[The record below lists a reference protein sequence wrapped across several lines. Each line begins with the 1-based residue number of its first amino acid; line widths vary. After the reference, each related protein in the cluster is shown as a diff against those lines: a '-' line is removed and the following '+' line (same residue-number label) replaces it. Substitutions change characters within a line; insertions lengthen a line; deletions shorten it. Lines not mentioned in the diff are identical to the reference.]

1 MLSAGFETA
10 IPAIKRLKTHALD
23 RKATWI
29 GMKYIAG
36 FNIMAEKLYK

>member
-1 MLSAGFETA
+1 MTSAGFETA
-10 IPAIKRLKTHALD
+10 ISAFKWLRTHALD

-36 FNIMAEKLYK
+36 FNIS